1 MLHVLALLSTRIGSN
16 YPCLELIYLVPK
28 VFEPLKFDCIVLF
41 VYLSKLNCLFFFLFF
56 FIFFFFFCTV
66 VCNFYFAGRL
76 SQFIFISALVHF
88 FKDVCSVLFRL
99 CTHAY
104 LLCLMGFFSK
114 PLNS

>member
-56 FIFFFFFCTV
+56 FIFFFFFV
-66 VCNFYFAGRL
+66 QLYAISILLVDSLNLFLFQHL
-76 SQFIFISALVHF
+76 FIFLRM
-88 FKDVCSVLFRL
+88 SVLF
-99 CTHAY
+99 CSDYVHMHIFY
-104 LLCLMGFFSK
+104 V
-114 PLNS
+114 